1 MGTKIQNSEELRAE
15 ILRLRGLRHTL
26 EDELLIETNKAAA
39 KFRIPLMLLSKLN
52 EWFSPF
58 HKSSTKNSAYNT
70 ETDWVTSVFRVGLP
84 VMLNKFIFPKSGFLL
99 KSVVEFLS
107 QNAAKSVNKNVI
119 SEMIDHL
126 AEWVKSTKRVKKR
139 EPEMADYGIPPDSE
153 TY

>member
-15 ILRLRGLRHTL
+15 ILRLRTLRFEI
-26 EDELLIETNKAAA
+26 EDELLIETNKVTA
-39 KFRIPLMLLSKLN
+39 KLRIPLMVLGKLN
-52 EWFSPF
+52 EWFGPF
-58 HKSSTKNSAYNT
+58 QRGSNRISTGSDQQ
-70 ETDWVTSVFRVGLP
+70 DWVTSVFRIGLP

-107 QNAAKSVNKNVI
+107 QHAATTVNKNVM
-119 SEMIDHL
+119 SELINHL
-126 AEWVKSTKRVKKR
+126 SEWIKSSKRNRKR